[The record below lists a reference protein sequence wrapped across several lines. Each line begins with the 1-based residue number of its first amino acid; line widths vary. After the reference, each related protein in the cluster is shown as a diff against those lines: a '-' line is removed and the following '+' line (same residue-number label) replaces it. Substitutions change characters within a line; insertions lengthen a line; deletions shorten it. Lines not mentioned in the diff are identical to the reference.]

1 MRRQFQGF
9 TLIELLVTV
18 ALIGIL
24 AMIAVPSFRDS
35 IQKSKAD
42 TEVSD
47 LQRALNYARLEA
59 MTRGVSVSVQPAV
72 VNAAWTTS
80 LNVVTTNDNSV
91 LRVVPA
97 MSDGAALDIPSTT
110 LLITFNNLGGLI
122 SPSSAMTITYT
133 RGTNTRTLAV
143 CLNGR
148 IVLNGACNAT

>member
-35 IQKSKAD
+35 IQKSRAD

-47 LQRALNYARLEA
+47 LQRAFNYARLEA
-59 MTRGVSVSVQPAV
+59 MTRGVSVSVQPAAA
-72 VNAAWTTS
+72 NAAWTTS
-80 LNVVTTNDNSV
+80 LNVVTTSDNSV

-97 MSDGAALDIPSTT
+97 MSDGAALDIPNTT
-110 LLITFNNLGGLI
+110 SLITFNNLGGLI
-122 SPSSAMTITYT
+122 SPSSAMTVTYT